1 MQLSELNKGL
11 IFTGLFK
18 FIDIFISFFFILE
31 GYVKR
36 LVTLFFFLGF
46 LFFFVVKLV
55 MWGAI
60 RERDLRSVIPF
71 YFPSHVSLGRRRD

>member
-46 LFFFVVKLV
+46 LFFFCGEVGDVGSNQ
-55 MWGAI
+55 GA
-60 RERDLRSVIPF
+60 
-71 YFPSHVSLGRRRD
+71 